1 MNQFVT
7 PVKFFSMCPAS
18 ISSAPHVNGVALSP
32 SDKLVFGYLYSFC
45 VTTGSWKVYPPIPL
59 IAVSMGVNEK
69 TVRRSVDALERSG
82 LLSVERKRGAGN
94 VYTVNPQ
101 LLNTLER
108 ALNERLE
115 AHRQEAKEKKEQ
127 RLYGEHKAEAE
138 QWEQVTHIVTLPD
151 FKAEEIEW

>member
-1 MNQFVT
+1 
-7 PVKFFSMCPAS
+7 
-18 ISSAPHVNGVALSP
+18 
-32 SDKLVFGYLYSFC
+32 
-45 VTTGSWKVYPPIPL
+45 
-59 IAVSMGVNEK
+59 
-69 TVRRSVDALERSG
+69 RSG

-101 LLNTLER
+101 LLNTLEH